1 MLRPFPGY
9 GWLFLAAARCARAGK
24 LSLVTTPPLFLAFSP
39 WIRAASAVVMGL
51 LGDGVLDDFV
61 LMFIPLGVMPT
72 AAWRH
77 HQMPEKE
84 MPDTAPKLFCDFL
97 IGKKTTIHDPQYS
110 IDQDFKSA

>member
-1 MLRPFPGY
+1 
-9 GWLFLAAARCARAGK
+9 
-24 LSLVTTPPLFLAFSP
+24 
-39 WIRAASAVVMGL
+39 MGL

-77 HQMPEKE
+77 HQLPEKE

-97 IGKKTTIHDPQYS
+97 IGKKTAIHDPQYP